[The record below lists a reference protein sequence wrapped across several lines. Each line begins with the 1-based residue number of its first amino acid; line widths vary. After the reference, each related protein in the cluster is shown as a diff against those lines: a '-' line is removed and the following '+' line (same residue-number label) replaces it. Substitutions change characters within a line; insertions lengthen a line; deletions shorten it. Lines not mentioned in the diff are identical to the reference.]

1 MPNAALPPGP
11 RSALPQLLHLRDPF
25 PLMDRLAREYSDPM
39 TCPLL
44 GQAPVVLTWS
54 QSGIGA
60 VFGADPLTFEPG
72 APEALAAIVGKGSL
86 FLKSGAEHKRA
97 RKLLMPPF
105 HGERIAGYARLMK
118 EATERWLRRF
128 PTDEVRPFLP
138 TAQGITLDVILEAVF
153 GVREPARTARLH
165 DEILAVVG
173 AFNPLVATFRVL
185 QHDFGG
191 IGPWARLARCTAA
204 LRRSIDELAREK
216 REQPGDDV
224 LSLLLAA
231 RDEEGQP
238 LGEQEIYEQL
248 LTFVIAGHE
257 TTATTLSWALYEL
270 HSTEGLLEELR
281 AQLAA
286 PGNDSP
292 EALAALPQLRAVIHE
307 TLRRH
312 PPLPIV
318 SRRCVRPFR
327 LGNYELPPGQ
337 TVGAAV
343 YMAHHDA
350 ATFPKPFQ
358 FDPKRFT
365 GASPSPFVFLPFG
378 GGARRCI
385 GAAFATV
392 ELQIALGTI
401 LAGARFELAE
411 PQPVR
416 SVFRVGTYGPETGVR
431 MKRKVC

>member
-1 MPNAALPPGP
+1 L
-11 RSALPQLLHLRDPF
+11 
-25 PLMDRLAREYSDPM
+25 DRLAGEYSDPM

-44 GQAPVVLTWS
+44 GQAPIVLTWS
-54 QSGIGA
+54 QAGIGA

-72 APEALAAIVGKGSL
+72 APEALAAIVGRGSI
-86 FLKSGAEHKRA
+86 FMKSGAEHRRA

-105 HGERIAGYARLMK
+105 HGERIGVYARLMK
-118 EATERWLRRF
+118 EATERWLERL
-128 PTDEVRPFLP
+128 PAGEARPFLP
-138 TAQGITLDVILEAVF
+138 TAQGIALDVILEAVF

-173 AFNPLVATFRVL
+173 AFNPLVATFRML

-191 IGPWARLARCTAA
+191 IGPWARLKRCTAA
-204 LRRSIDELAREK
+204 LRRSIDELVAEK
-216 REQPGDDV
+216 RERPGDDV
-224 LSLLLAA
+224 LSLLLGA
-231 RDEEGQP
+231 RDEEAQP

-270 HSTEGLLEELR
+270 HSNRGLLEELR
-281 AQLAA
+281 AHVVM

-292 EALAALPQLRAVIHE
+292 EALMALPLLRAVIQE

-312 PPLPIV
+312 PPVPIV
-318 SRRCVRPFR
+318 SRRCVRPLQ
-327 LGNYELPPGQ
+327 LGDYALPPGQ

-350 ATFPKPFQ
+350 ATFAEPYKFMPE
-358 FDPKRFT
+358 RFA

-378 GGARRCI
+378 GGARRCL
-385 GAAFATV
+385 GAAFAMV
-392 ELQIALGTI
+392 ELTVALGTI
-401 LAGARFELAE
+401 VASARFDLHE
-411 PQPVR
+411 PRPVR
-416 SVFRVGTYGPETGVR
+416 SVFRVGTYGPETGIR
-431 MKRKVC
+431 MARME

>member
-1 MPNAALPPGP
+1 MPKPALPPGP

-25 PLMDRLAREYSDPM
+25 PLMDRLASEYSDPM

-44 GQAPVVLTWS
+44 GQAPIVLTWS
-54 QSGIGA
+54 QAGIGA

-105 HGERIAGYARLMK
+105 HGERIAVYARLMK
-118 EATERWLRRF
+118 EATARWLEQL
-128 PTDEVRPFLP
+128 PTGEVRPFLP
-138 TAQGITLDVILEAVF
+138 TAQGIALDVILEAVF
-153 GVREPARTARLH
+153 GVRNAESSARLH

-173 AFNPLVATFRVL
+173 AFNPMVATFRVL
-185 QHDFGG
+185 QRDFGG
-191 IGPWARLARCTAA
+191 FGPWAKLNKCAAA
-204 LRRSIDELAREK
+204 LRRSIDELVAEK
-216 REQPGDDV
+216 RAQPGEDV
-224 LSLLLAA
+224 LSLLLGA

-270 HSTEGLLEELR
+270 HRNPGLLDELR
-281 AQLAA
+281 TQVTA
-286 PGNDSP
+286 PGNDTA
-292 EALAALPQLRAVIHE
+292 EALAALPVLRAVIHE

-318 SRRCVRPFR
+318 TRRCARSFR
-327 LGNYELPPGQ
+327 LGEYELPPGQ

-343 YMAHHDA
+343 YMAHHD
-350 ATFPKPFQ
+350 TTNFPEPFQ
-358 FDPKRFT
+358 FIPKRFAST
-365 GASPSPFVFLPFG
+365 SPSPFVFLPFG

-385 GAAFATV
+385 GAAFAMV
-392 ELQIALGTI
+392 ELMVALGTI
-401 LAGARFELAE
+401 VATARFELDE
-411 PQPVR
+411 PRPVR

-431 MKRKVC
+431 MRRAG